1 MDDNQEMKR
10 FADRLWD
17 YFKPKIE
24 ELTRSNIW
32 YFRAQVTKAA
42 ADGKITVQ
50 RPFDDEI
57 ALPYVSGMENA
68 AVGSQ
73 VTVFVLGSSMTNAV
87 ICGDGTLHILGG
99 GSDGDSGGGDT
110 GGFDPV
116 FANNSWEQIITACQS
131 NAVPDTWAIGD
142 NKTMTING
150 VGYQI
155 DIIGKNH
162 DAYADGSGK
171 APLTFQLHNI
181 YATTYAMYDS
191 SKNLNGWDICDMR
204 LEHLPVVLSCMP
216 SEIQNAIRE
225 VNKLTGVSTT
235 TTITTTA
242 DKLFLLSEKEV
253 LGTYGYS
260 RDGEGD
266 QYAYYQESSTNKQ
279 KTNITNGDYDTYW
292 LRSPNELV
300 NGDAAYCAINSYG
313 NEGTRM
319 MGYIAL
325 GIAPAFCF

>member
-87 ICGDGTLHILGG
+87 VCGDGTLHILGG
-99 GSDGDSGGGDT
+99 GSGGDSGGGDT

-131 NAVPDTWAIGD
+131 NAVPDTWAIED

-162 DAYADGSGK
+162 DTYAESSST
-171 APLTFQLHNI
+171 APLTFGLHDC
-181 YATTYAMYDS
+181 YATDYAMNES
-191 SKNLNGWDICDMR
+191 NTNSGGWEFSTMR
-204 LEHLPVVLSCMP
+204 TTHLPAILALMP
-216 SEIQNAIRE
+216 AEVQNGIRN
-225 VNKLTGVSTT
+225 VNKKTAQSGTSSVIATVS
-235 TTITTTA
+235 
-242 DKLFLLSEKEV
+242 DKLFLLSEIEI
-253 LGTYGYS
+253 LGSNNNSAT
-260 RDGEGD
+260 GEGT
-266 QYAYYQESSTNKQ
+266 QYDYYKTGGNKV
-279 KTNITNGDYDTYW
+279 KNKNGYPFVWNT
-292 LRSPNELV
+292 RSPASGTSNYFCV
-300 NGDAAYCAINSYG
+300 IDSDGSVITSANASYARG
-313 NEGTRM
+313 VSF
-319 MGYIAL
+319 
-325 GIAPAFCF
+325 AFCF